1 MLQMFSCTM
10 LHRDIAGAAKTD
22 GGDKVRMQA
31 GSTVLEGARC
41 IATRCICMPPQAS
54 EFATHLIWPHV
65 LIMQQVTF
73 TATTQLFVHKKQR
86 QRHI

>member
-10 LHRDIAGAAKTD
+10 LHTVVAGAAKTN

-31 GSTVLEGARC
+31 GSTVLEGA
-41 IATRCICMPPQAS
+41 RCICMPPQAS

-73 TATTQLFVHKKQR
+73 SATTQLFVHKKQR